1 MADKL
6 VYGVY
11 TENLIDIALT
21 YASLMIKYPVLTDT
35 DSITWKQEF
44 VDWANEFEKKYQESE
59 RLEDSDYL
67 ECIDAFATEKIC
79 VYAMIGRK
87 EEKLHEDRMQ
97 GKDTRHRSIGNLYAG
112 SEPYG

>member
-11 TENLIDIALT
+11 TENLIEIALT

-35 DSITWKQEF
+35 NSITQKQEF
-44 VDWANEFEKKYQESE
+44 VDWANEFEEKYPDHWENG
-59 RLEDSDYL
+59 DYL

-79 VYAMIGRK
+79 AYAMIGRK
-87 EEKLHEDRMQ
+87 EEKLHEDRM
-97 GKDTRHRSIGNLYAG
+97 
-112 SEPYG
+112 